1 MAEAVIEPA
10 LAVIVAVPM
19 PAPVAN
25 PVPPMVATKIEDELQ
40 LAALVRSW
48 RLPSLYVP
56 VAVNCWLVPFAIEPL
71 TGLTETET
79 RIGAVTAT
87 VAELVTV
94 LELAV
99 MLVDPSMF
107 AVTNPA
113 AVTGATAGNEDVHVT
128 EAVTSCVLPSLQVP
142 IALNTWL
149 VPSGME
155 APAGVIAIETSAGL
169 PTVMEV
175 ELEMEF
181 EDAERVAVPCP
192 ELVARP

>member
-107 AVTNPA
+107 AVTSPV

-128 EAVTSCVLPSLQVP
+128 EAVTPCVLPSL
-142 IALNTWL
+142 
-149 VPSGME
+149 
-155 APAGVIAIETSAGL
+155 
-169 PTVMEV
+169 
-175 ELEMEF
+175 
-181 EDAERVAVPCP
+181 
-192 ELVARP
+192 